1 MTATSI
7 THDKGTPKYIK
18 REYLMNEYMRGYI
31 DALCYMVQRGKPAAV
46 VSLQTRYVDTAVKVI
61 HTSYQLKTHIE
72 ISCEGWVNLW
82 MFRHNHILDVIRA
95 LPQVPSNDYEHWL
108 LGKLFGYSE
117 EAIAEFI
124 RSSSNTNA

>member
-1 MTATSI
+1 
-7 THDKGTPKYIK
+7 
-18 REYLMNEYMRGYI
+18 MNEYMRGNI

-46 VSLQTRYVDTAVKVI
+46 VPLQTRYVDTAVKAI
-61 HTSYQLKTHIE
+61 HTNYQLKTHIE
-72 ISCEGWVNLW
+72 ISCEGWVELW
-82 MFRHNHILDVIRA
+82 IFRYDHILDVIRS

-124 RSSSNTNA
+124 GAVANTNA